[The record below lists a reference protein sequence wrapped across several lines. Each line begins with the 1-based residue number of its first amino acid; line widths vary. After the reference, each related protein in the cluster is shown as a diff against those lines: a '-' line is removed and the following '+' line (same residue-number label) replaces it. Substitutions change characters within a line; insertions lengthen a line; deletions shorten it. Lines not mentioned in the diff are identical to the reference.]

1 MATDGEVVIG
11 SITVEEYQLEHTVAN
26 AAWVDIRMATRMLVI
41 GVAQTTSDRQI
52 VHPRREPDKS
62 SVNSWPY

>member
-11 SITVEEYQLEHTVAN
+11 SITVEEYQPEHTV